1 VGGTRHRTGGPMIRT
16 IVRGLSQLAITA
28 GAVVLL
34 LVVYEVWVTDL
45 FSDRAQDRVA
55 EDLREDWTSPGTP
68 DAGPDFGQA
77 FAFVHIPR
85 FGADWT
91 RAVVEGTDPD
101 ELEDGPGH
109 YVGSA
114 MPGERG
120 NFAMAGHRVGR
131 GSPFIALDVLQPGD
145 PVVVETVAAWHV
157 YRVTTTT
164 VVDPGESSVVAPTP
178 GGAVDGEVT
187 GAFLTMTTCHP
198 KFSTRERL
206 VVHGELESSIP
217 KAEAPDGPAVLE
229 EV

>member
-1 VGGTRHRTGGPMIRT
+1 MLRTL
-16 IVRGLSQLAITA
+16 VRGLSELAVTA
-28 GAVVLL
+28 GAVLLL

-45 FSDRAQDRVA
+45 LSDRAQDQVA
-55 EDLREDWTSPGTP
+55 EELREDWTSGTP
-68 DAGPDFGQA
+68 EARPDFGEA

-91 RAVVEGTDPD
+91 RAVVEGTDPA
-101 ELEDGPGH
+101 ELEEGPGH

-114 MPGERG
+114 MPGEQG

-131 GSPFIALDVLQPGD
+131 GSPFLALDVLEPGD
-145 PVVVETVAAWHV
+145 PVVVETVDAWHV

-164 VVDPGESSVVAPTP
+164 VVDPRESSVVAPTP
-178 GGAVDGEVT
+178 GGAANGAAN

-206 VVHGELESSIP
+206 VVHGELEASVG
-217 KAEAPDGPAVLE
+217 KAEAPDGPAALE

>member
-1 VGGTRHRTGGPMIRT
+1 MIRT
-16 IVRGLSQLAITA
+16 IVRGLSELAVTA
-28 GAVVLL
+28 GAVLL
-34 LVVYEVWVTDL
+34 LFVVHEVWVTDL
-45 FSDRAQDRVA
+45 FSDRAQDRAA
-55 EDLREDWTSPGTP
+55 EELREEWTSGTP
-68 DAGPDFGQA
+68 DAAPDPGQA

-85 FGADWT
+85 FGEDWT

-114 MPGERG
+114 MPGEQG

-131 GSPFIALDVLQPGD
+131 GSPFLALDVLEPGD

-164 VVDPGESSVVAPTP
+164 VVDPSESSVVAPTP
-178 GGAVDGEVT
+178 GGPRNGAT
-187 GAFLTMTTCHP
+187 SGAFLTMTTCHP
-198 KFSTRERL
+198 KFSMRERL
-206 VVHGELESSIP
+206 VVHGELEVSVG
-217 KAEAPDGPAVLE
+217 KTEAPDGPAALE

>member
-1 VGGTRHRTGGPMIRT
+1 MLRT
-16 IVRGLSQLAITA
+16 IVRGLSELAVTA
-28 GAVVLL
+28 GAVLL
-34 LVVYEVWVTDL
+34 LFVVYEVWVTDL
-45 FSDRAQDRVA
+45 LSDRAQDQVA
-55 EDLREDWTSPGTP
+55 EELREDWTSGPP
-68 DAGPDFGQA
+68 EAQPDFGEA

-91 RAVVEGTDPD
+91 RAVVEGTDPA
-101 ELEDGPGH
+101 ELEEGPGH

-114 MPGERG
+114 MPGEQG

-131 GSPFIALDVLQPGD
+131 GSPFLALDVLRPGD
-145 PVVVETVAAWHV
+145 PVVMETVDAWHV

-164 VVDPGESSVVAPTP
+164 VVDPRESSVVAPTP
-178 GGAVDGEVT
+178 GGAANGAAT

-206 VVHGELESSIP
+206 VVHGELEGSTS
-217 KAEAPDGPAVLE
+217 KTAAPDGPAALE

>member
-1 VGGTRHRTGGPMIRT
+1 MIRT
-16 IVRGLSQLAITA
+16 LVRGLSQLAITV
-28 GAVVLL
+28 GAVLL
-34 LVVYEVWVTDL
+34 LYVVYEVWVTDL

-55 EDLREDWTSPGTP
+55 EELREDWETGTP
-68 DAGPDFGQA
+68 GIEPDFGQA

-85 FGADWT
+85 FGEDWT

-114 MPGERG
+114 MPGEQG

-131 GSPFIALDVLQPGD
+131 GSPFLALDVLEPGD
-145 PVVVETVAAWHV
+145 PVVVETVDAWHV

-164 VVDPGESSVVAPTP
+164 VVDPSESSVVAPTP
-178 GGAVDGEVT
+178 GGRADGEAT

-206 VVHGELESSIP
+206 VVHGELEGSTS
-217 KAEAPDGPAVLE
+217 KTAAPEGPAALE

>member
-1 VGGTRHRTGGPMIRT
+1 MIRT
-16 IVRGLSQLAITA
+16 IARGLSELAVTA
-28 GAVVLL
+28 GAVLL
-34 LVVYEVWVTDL
+34 LFVVYEVWVTDL
-45 FSDRAQDRVA
+45 SSDRAQDQVA
-55 EDLREDWTSPGTP
+55 EELREDWTSGTP
-68 DAGPDFGQA
+68 DTEPDFGQA

-85 FGADWT
+85 FGEDWT

-114 MPGERG
+114 MPGEQG

-131 GSPFIALDVLQPGD
+131 GSPFIALDVLEPDD
-145 PVVVETVAAWHV
+145 PVVVETVDAWHV

-164 VVDPGESSVVAPTP
+164 VVDPSESSVVAPTP
-178 GGAVDGEVT
+178 GGAANGEPT

-206 VVHGELESSIP
+206 VVHGELEDSIS
-217 KAEAPDGPAVLE
+217 KAEGSGAPAALE

>member
-1 VGGTRHRTGGPMIRT
+1 MIRT
-16 IVRGLSQLAITA
+16 TVRGLSELAITA
-28 GAVVLL
+28 GAVLL
-34 LVVYEVWVTDL
+34 LFVAYQVWVTDL
-45 FSDRAQDRVA
+45 VSDRAQDQVA
-55 EDLREDWTSPGTP
+55 EELREDWTTGTP
-68 DAGPDFGQA
+68 DAEPDFGQA

-91 RAVVEGTDPD
+91 RAVVEGTNPD

-109 YVGSA
+109 YAGSA
-114 MPGERG
+114 MPGEQG

-131 GSPFIALDVLQPGD
+131 GSPFLALDVLRPGD
-145 PVVVETVAAWHV
+145 PVVVETVDSWHV

-164 VVDPGESSVVAPTP
+164 VVDPSESSVVAPTP
-178 GGAVDGEVT
+178 GGAADGEAT

-206 VVHGELESSIP
+206 VVHGELADSVP
-217 KAEAPDGPAVLE
+217 KAEAPDGPAALT

>member
-1 VGGTRHRTGGPMIRT
+1 MTRT
-16 IVRGLSQLAITA
+16 ILRGLSELAVTA
-28 GAVVLL
+28 GAVLL
-34 LVVYEVWVTDL
+34 LFVVYEVWVTDL
-45 FSDRAQDRVA
+45 WSDRAQDRVA
-55 EDLREDWTSPGTP
+55 EELREDWTSGTP
-68 DAGPDFGQA
+68 EPEPDSGQA
-77 FAFVHIPR
+77 FAFVHVPR
-85 FGADWT
+85 FGEDWT

-114 MPGERG
+114 MPGEQG

-131 GSPFIALDVLQPGD
+131 GSPFIALDVLEPGD
-145 PVVVETVAAWHV
+145 PVVVETVDAWHV

-164 VVDPGESSVVAPTP
+164 VVDPSQSSVVAPTP
-178 GGAVDGEVT
+178 GGAANGEAT

-206 VVHGELESSIP
+206 VVHGELEASVG
-217 KAEAPDGPAVLE
+217 KDVAPDGPAALE

>member
-1 VGGTRHRTGGPMIRT
+1 MIRT
-16 IVRGLSQLAITA
+16 IVRGLSELAITA
-28 GAVVLL
+28 GAVLLL

-45 FSDRAQDRVA
+45 LSDRAQDQVA
-55 EDLREDWTSPGTP
+55 EGLREDWTSGTP
-68 DAGPDFGQA
+68 DAEPDFGQA

-101 ELEDGPGH
+101 ELEEGPGH

-114 MPGERG
+114 MPGEQG

-131 GSPFIALDVLQPGD
+131 GSPFLALDVLAPGD
-145 PVVVETVAAWHV
+145 PVVVETVDAWHV

-164 VVDPGESSVVAPTP
+164 VVDPSRSSVVAPTP
-178 GGAVDGEVT
+178 GGAANGAAT

-206 VVHGELESSIP
+206 VVHGELESTLG
-217 KAEAPDGPAVLE
+217 KAESPDGPTALE